1 MRKGEIVEAGH
12 SDEIYENPRSEY
24 TRSLLA
30 AAPVLDAD
38 ESRRLRAVRRGQSMG
53 RWCSSERRA

>member
-12 SDEIYENPRSEY
+12 SDEIYESPRSEY

-38 ESRRLRAVRRGQSMG
+38 ESRRLRA
-53 RWCSSERRA
+53 ERKENRAVQASA